1 MAIPSI
7 SGNICN
13 TLPDGDACR
22 SLLISEF
29 FAKFVADNVKYVCKE
44 VNDKSKQPKR
54 RHIISNLLKYA
65 VPLGL
70 SIGLCW
76 LLFTG
81 IDFDEMIEIVRRDCD
96 FKWIAAALVISLF
109 SYIFRALRWQLQLN
123 ALDIRVPLFYLVL
136 SMFGTYAVNLV
147 FPRLGEVWRSGYIAQ
162 RQDAPFTAVF
172 GSMVAERLADT
183 ITVAL
188 ITLIAFIL
196 ASDALLTYFIDNAA
210 TLEAIKS
217 IVFSPWLWCI
227 AIAILASLWWLFSHK
242 TNNKLIAKIQRAIKG
257 LWIGFAVIIK
267 MPGKWR
273 WLEWTLCVW
282 GCYFTQLLVAMMAFP
297 STRDVIANHGLS
309 AALVTFALSSLSMG
323 VPSNGGIGPW
333 QWAVIFALGIYGVEN
348 ATAGAFANVV
358 LGTQTL
364 MQILLGIFTFIMI
377 ALDKRRNK
385 IKINKTTN
393 IENV

>member
-1 MAIPSI
+1 M
-7 SGNICN
+7 
-13 TLPDGDACR
+13 
-22 SLLISEF
+22 
-29 FAKFVADNVKYVCKE
+29 NVKGQQ
-44 VNDKSKQPKR
+44 SKGR
-54 RHIISNLLKYA
+54 RAMRDLLKY
-65 VPLGL
+65 VIPLVI
-70 SIGLCW
+70 SVGLCW

-81 IDFDEMIEIVRRDCD
+81 IDFDEMIEIVKRDCD
-96 FKWIAAALVISLF
+96 FKWIAGALGISLF
-109 SYIFRALRWQLQLN
+109 SYLFRALRWRLQLN
-123 ALDIRVPLFYLVL
+123 ALGIRVPLFYLVL

-183 ITVAL
+183 ITVGIIA
-188 ITLIAFIL
+188 LIAFGL
-196 ASDALLTYFIDNAA
+196 ASGALISYFGDNASM
-210 TLEAIKS
+210 LESLKS
-217 IVFSPWLWCI
+217 IALSPWLWGA
-227 AIAILASLWWLFSHK
+227 AIAGIAALWWFLRHK
-242 TNNKLIAKIQRAIKG
+242 SDNKLVIKIQRAFKE
-257 LWIGFAVIIK
+257 LWAGFAVITK

-297 STRDVIANHGLS
+297 ATQNVISDYGLS

-333 QWAVIFALGIYGVEN
+333 QWAVIFGLGIYGVES

-364 MQILLGIFTFIMI
+364 MQIMLGIFTFVMI

-385 IKINKTTN
+385 LKINKTTN

>member
-1 MAIPSI
+1 MSI
-7 SGNICN
+7 
-13 TLPDGDACR
+13 
-22 SLLISEF
+22 
-29 FAKFVADNVKYVCKE
+29 
-44 VNDKSKQPKR
+44 
-54 RHIISNLLKYA
+54 LLKYA
-65 VPLGL
+65 VPLVI

-81 IDFDEMIEIVRRDCD
+81 IDFNEMIEIVKRDCD
-96 FKWIAAALVISLF
+96 FKWIAAALGISLF
-109 SYIFRALRWQLQLN
+109 SYLFRALRWRLQLN
-123 ALDIRVPLFYLVL
+123 ALGIRVPLFYLVL

-162 RQDAPFTAVF
+162 RQGAPFTAVF

-183 ITVAL
+183 ITVGL
-188 ITLIAFIL
+188 ITLLAFAL
-196 ASDALLTYFIDNAA
+196 ASGALLTYFVDNAS

-217 IVFSPWLWCI
+217 VALSPWLWTAVIVC
-227 AIAILASLWWLFSHK
+227 LAALWWLLRHK
-242 TNNKLIAKIQRAIKG
+242 THNKVIARIQRAFKG
-257 LWIGFAVIIK
+257 LWVGFAVIVK

-282 GCYFTQLLVAMMAFP
+282 CCYFTQLLVAMMAFP
-297 STRDVIANHGLS
+297 ATENVIADYGLP

-333 QWAVIFALGIYGVEN
+333 QWAVIFGLGIYGVES

-364 MQILLGIFTFIMI
+364 LQILLGIFTFIMI

-385 IKINKTTN
+385 SKINKKTN